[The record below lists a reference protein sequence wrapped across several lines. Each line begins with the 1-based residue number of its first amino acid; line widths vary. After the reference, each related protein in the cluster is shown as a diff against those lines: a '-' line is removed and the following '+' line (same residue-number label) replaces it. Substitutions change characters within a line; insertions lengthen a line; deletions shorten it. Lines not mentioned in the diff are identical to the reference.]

1 MTRLVLQLHAGFVL
15 AGMGT
20 TLLGPVIPI
29 LTAAWGLDDREAGR
43 LFAAQFGGALTAT
56 SVSALVARRIGAPRT
71 LAAGFLLF
79 AAGIGAIGVVP
90 REAAIAAALT
100 FGLGQG
106 LVLPLTNIAIATLYP
121 ARPAGALSLVNVSWG
136 VGAVLWPLVVGAL
149 ARPDDPSPATT
160 ALASGCCLSGVAWL
174 FTGHTVRER
183 PASGTDT
190 PPAREAVPL
199 RV

>member
-1 MTRLVLQLHAGFVL
+1 RRCRQRRLLVPARGPARRHRRTGRRVGAAGPRVPPLTPRSGPAAAPRSRHRDGRPCERPHEGPSVMTRLVLQLHAGFVL

-121 ARPAGALSLVNVSWG
+121 ARPAGALSL
-136 VGAVLWPLVVGAL
+136 
-149 ARPDDPSPATT
+149 
-160 ALASGCCLSGVAWL
+160 
-174 FTGHTVRER
+174 
-183 PASGTDT
+183 
-190 PPAREAVPL
+190 
-199 RV
+199 